1 MQKKFKKKIP
11 SEIIISKSNDLRSY
25 RLDSSRLI
33 SSGFEVKYVIE
44 NAIYEVIQY
53 FNKGILKDEESFYTV
68 NWMKKLNL
76 ES

>member
-1 MQKKFKKKIP
+1 M
-11 SEIIISKSNDLRSY
+11 EVHHKSNIVDGKVWLNKDEEAKEY
-25 RLDSSRLI
+25 L
-33 SSGFEVKYVIE
+33 V
-44 NAIYEVIQY
+44 